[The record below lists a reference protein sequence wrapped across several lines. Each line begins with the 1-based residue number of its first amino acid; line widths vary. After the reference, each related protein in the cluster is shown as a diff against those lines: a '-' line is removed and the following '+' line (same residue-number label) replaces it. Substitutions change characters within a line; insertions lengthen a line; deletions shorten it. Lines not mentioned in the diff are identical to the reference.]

1 MGDGFFYDTAY
12 IVTNNFKIFMVLLK
26 KFTITMRAHRST
38 GGRFVSRAVSNNYG
52 AAVCSSKS
60 RSVHSSMFF
69 VPAAQI
75 KELDGLWLA
84 DRCPEYAW
92 VARVVLPGLVWQDV
106 SYGGESTRPAG
117 ALRLPSIRRCAVV
130 QE

>member
-1 MGDGFFYDTAY
+1 
-12 IVTNNFKIFMVLLK
+12 
-26 KFTITMRAHRST
+26 
-38 GGRFVSRAVSNNYG
+38 
-52 AAVCSSKS
+52 
-60 RSVHSSMFF
+60 MFF

-106 SYGGESTRPAG
+106 SYGGESTRPALEHSDFHQSG
-117 ALRLPSIRRCAVV
+117 AA
-130 QE
+130 Q